1 MEAANESAI
10 FARSRYVC
18 RESSGQQ
25 RGTAGARDSVFSM
38 DVVDQDILPDD
49 YSFDGCI
56 DSAR

>member
-49 YSFDGCI
+49 YSFDG
-56 DSAR
+56 